1 MTKKLETR
9 QLLQS
14 KLDNFVTEE
23 EKLRSLMGLKRK
35 DFLEVEKSKKAVDAE
50 NLTIEKENKVL
61 SVAKVKL
68 IDSMAA
74 L

>member
-1 MTKKLETR
+1 M
-9 QLLQS
+9 
-14 KLDNFVTEE
+14 
-23 EKLRSLMGLKRK
+23 RSLMELKRK

-68 IDSMAA
+68 LDSMAA